1 MANSLTQEG
10 QYIALGKLSTG
21 SGANKAVGAVA
32 GIILA
37 GDSLDLFSS
46 ATTPAKDGTG
56 FTLISGNGGDPKT
69 VVESNWTASLSGSAP
84 NQNVQVVLADQT
96 WTATATISNIA
107 GATLQDTTTTP
118 DKPLAWW
125 ERSSAVSLLT
135 SDQLTADDLTIRL
148 T

>member
-10 QYIALGKLSTG
+10 QYVALGKTSSGT
-21 SGANKAVGAVA
+21 GANKATGNVA

-37 GDSLDLFSS
+37 GDELALFSS
-46 ATTPAKDGTG
+46 ATTPAKDHTG
-56 FTLISGNGGDPKT
+56 FTLITGNGGDPK
-69 VVESNWTASLSGSAP
+69 VVGESNWTASLSGSAP

-107 GATLQDTTTTP
+107 GAYLQDTTTTP
-118 DKPLAWW
+118 DRPLAWW

>member
-10 QYIALGKLSTG
+10 QYIALGKLSSGT
-21 SGANKAVGAVA
+21 GANKAGGNVA

-37 GDSLDLFSS
+37 GDELALFSS

-56 FTLISGNGGDPKT
+56 FTVITGNGGDPKT
-69 VVESNWTASLSGSAP
+69 GLTEASWTGSLSGSAP
-84 NQNVQVVLADQT
+84 NQNVQMVLADQT

-107 GATLQDTTTTP
+107 GAYLRDTTGATR
-118 DKPLAWW
+118 PLAWW

>member
-10 QYIALGKLSTG
+10 QYIALGKLFTG
-21 SGANKAVGAVA
+21 SGANKAVGSVA

-37 GDSLDLFSS
+37 GDELALFSS

-56 FTLISGNGGDPKT
+56 FTLITGNGGDPK
-69 VVESNWTASLSGSAP
+69 VVGESNWTASLSGSAP

-107 GATLQDTTTTP
+107 GAYLQDTTTTP